1 MFGRV
6 MTQKDPV
13 VYVLHGHGTGVL
25 RRKVRDWLGRDRT
38 FVKSW
43 KKASDEDGGDAFTRV
58 QVKKMQF

>member
-1 MFGRV
+1 
-6 MTQKDPV
+6 
-13 VYVLHGHGTGVL
+13 VLHGHGTGVL